1 MLALDGMILSTDGQ
15 AAHRMQMDAPV
26 GDAEALGKAVGMKLL
41 EMAGG
46 RGFLA

>member
-1 MLALDGMILSTDGQ
+1 MILSTDGQ
-15 AAHRMQMDAPV
+15 AVYRMQMDAPV

>member
-1 MLALDGMILSTDGQ
+1 MILSKGGQ
-15 AAHRMQMDAPV
+15 AAYRMQMDAPV
-26 GDAEALGKAVGMKLL
+26 GDAVALGKAVGAKLL